1 MVRTHEI
8 IVYLSDFTGRLL
20 VGLRWWNHID
30 DEGKSHWMYES
41 KQVSVMTLCQKQEQ
55 LYEVHYDGISYIIL
69 RYIKNL

>member
-1 MVRTHEI
+1 MVGTHEI

-55 LYEVHYDGISYIIL
+55 LYEVDYDGISYIIPL
-69 RYIKNL
+69 CIRNL

>member
-8 IVYLSDFTGRLL
+8 IVCFSDFTGRLL

-55 LYEVHYDGISYIIL
+55 LYEVQYNGISYIIL
-69 RYIKNL
+69 LCIEIL